1 MDTYKRLAHLFKV
14 LAHPVRLHI
23 LYALQN
29 GDQYVD
35 HLGLALGRRQA
46 NISQH
51 LAVLRQAGLVTAC
64 REGNRMRYC
73 LPSKEVIQL
82 LSSLNTVPRQAPVP
96 ESQTVWVRCHCP
108 RCQQLRAQAMRI
120 AVLVTASDCGHRLLI
135 TVAWADEGQICLSI
149 AGSCTAA
156 LNLGEALPPL
166 DLADE
171 LSKPLNETRVY
182 TLAPDYL
189 CRASCLV
196 PGALMETLQV
206 VAGLAVPSASYITFT
221 SDTSPPHFK
230 EHIMIQAKT

>member
-1 MDTYKRLAHLFKV
+1 MDTYKRLARLFRV
-14 LAHPVRLHI
+14 LAHPIRLRI

-35 HLGLALGRRQA
+35 HLCLTLGRRQA

-73 LPSKEVIQL
+73 LPGKEVIQL
-82 LSSLNTVPRQAPVP
+82 LSSLSTAPRQAPVP
-96 ESQTVWVRCHCP
+96 KSPTVWVRCHCP

-120 AVLVTASDCGHRLLI
+120 TVLVTASDCGHRLQI
-135 TVAWADEGQICLSI
+135 TVAWADEGQIFLSI

-166 DLADE
+166 DLVAE
-171 LSKPLNETRVY
+171 LNKPLNETQVY

-189 CRASCLV
+189 CRPSCPV
-196 PGALMETLQV
+196 PDALMETLQAV
-206 VAGLAVPSASYITFT
+206 SGLAVPSVSRITFA
-221 SDTSPPHFK
+221 SEAANLPK
-230 EHIMIQAKT
+230 G